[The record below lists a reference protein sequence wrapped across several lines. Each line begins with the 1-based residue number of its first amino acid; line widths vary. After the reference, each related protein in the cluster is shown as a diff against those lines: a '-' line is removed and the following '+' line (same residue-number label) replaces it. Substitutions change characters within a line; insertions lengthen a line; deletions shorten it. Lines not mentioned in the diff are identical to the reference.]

1 MHQKVY
7 IASRNPVKIE
17 ATRSAFQQLFPGQTF
32 DFEGQPA
39 PSGVADQPMSDAE
52 TLLGAQNRVD
62 HIQAQF
68 PDGEYWVG
76 IEGGIEPMGAEMTA
90 FAWVAIHSKAQ
101 QGKARTCTFFL
112 PKQVVALIH
121 QGHELGAADDIV
133 FGQSNSKHSSGAVGL
148 LTDGQMDRA
157 GLYQPAVLLALIP
170 FLKPALYA

>member
-1 MHQKVY
+1 MYQNVY

-17 ATRSAFQQLFPGQTF
+17 ATRSAFQQLFPQQTFAFIGQT
-32 DFEGQPA
+32 A
-39 PSGVADQPMSDAE
+39 PSGVADQPMSDTE
-52 TLLGAQNRVD
+52 TLRGAQNRVEY
-62 HIQAQF
+62 IQTQF
-68 PDGEYWVG
+68 PDGAYWVG
-76 IEGGIEPMGAEMTA
+76 IEGGIEPMDAEMAA
-90 FAWVAIHSKAQ
+90 FAWVVIHSKTQ

-112 PKQVVALIH
+112 PKPVVALIH

-148 LTDGQMDRA
+148 LTDGHMDRT